1 MPSKKKSIPRTRK
14 TTHKLSASDIRH
26 HSPIKK
32 GHFKHS
38 KTFNE
43 DDPYEDYSKI
53 MSKIYL
59 GNIDASKD
67 KHFFQDKK
75 IKAVLNCSK
84 DIANTFKNNEI
95 EYMRIP
101 VDDSLK
107 AVDFNKMYH
116 FLPMAADFIYKH
128 AHLQKNPILI
138 HCYAG
143 RQRSAAAV
151 AAYLIKYHKMTPYD
165 ACLFLTKKRIEA
177 FHFNLSL
184 NFDQALEL
192 FYKDCVKCPFK
203 IKHPNFKE

>member
-1 MPSKKKSIPRTRK
+1 MHPRTRK
-14 TTHKLSASDIRH
+14 TTHQLSASEIKH
-26 HSPIKK
+26 HSPIKN

-38 KTFNE
+38 KNFNE
-43 DDPYEDYSKI
+43 DEPVTSYNKI

-67 KHFFQDKK
+67 KDFFKDKN

-84 DIANTFKNNEI
+84 DIPNTFKNSDV

-107 AVDFNKMYH
+107 VVDYNKMYH
-116 FLPMAADFIYKH
+116 YLPMAADFIYKH
-128 AHLQKNPILI
+128 AVLQKQPIFV

-143 RQRSAAAV
+143 RQRSCATIAAF
-151 AAYLIKYHKMTPYD
+151 LMKYHNLTPYE
-165 ACLFLTKKRIEA
+165 ACLFITKKRIEA

-184 NFDQALEL
+184 NFEQSLDE
-192 FYKDCVKCPFK
+192 FYKDIKKCPKKIRQPKFK
-203 IKHPNFKE
+203 D